1 MHFMLLEMYLKFSLD
16 AKKLFFDN
24 LQTFMTRHP
33 VAFMKVFLEK
43 ETKKDKKN
51 QLNAFFFNIVRSSL
65 STEKEALIQRQGI
78 NVLVELQ
85 FRLLIPADTE
95 MMIDPNTNID
105 RAEYDE
111 FGLALFQKIFIYFEE
126 DPDTQWDVLLQV
138 LKKIYNHS
146 KSLDE
151 KDSSNNLNVIK
162 V

>member
-1 MHFMLLEMYLKFSLD
+1 M
-16 AKKLFFDN
+16 
-24 LQTFMTRHP
+24 
-33 VAFMKVFLEK
+33 
-43 ETKKDKKN
+43 
-51 QLNAFFFNIVRSSL
+51 
-65 STEKEALIQRQGI
+65 IQRQGI

-151 KDSSNNLNVIK
+151 KDSSNNLNVTK